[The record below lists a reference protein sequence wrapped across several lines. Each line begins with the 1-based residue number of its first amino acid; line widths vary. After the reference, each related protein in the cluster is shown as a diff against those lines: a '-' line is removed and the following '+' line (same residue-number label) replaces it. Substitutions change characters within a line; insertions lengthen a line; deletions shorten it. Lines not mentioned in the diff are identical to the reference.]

1 MKPTL
6 KTTRVSLF
14 ALPLAIFGGVATAG
28 GLAEPVAAPAPAPI
42 LAPAPVPVGSD
53 WTGFYAGGQLGYGQ
67 VEADELDGDTDG
79 ATYGVHAGYL
89 YDLGS
94 VVLGGELDLD
104 GTNIENDTDGVAEL
118 DTVTRAKLRLGY
130 DAGDWLP
137 YVTAGIAQA
146 RVSSDVDAIDGDDT
160 GGFGGL
166 GVEYRLSDSLR
177 IGGEVLRHQFDDFN
191 DSGIDLEATTASARV
206 SFQF

>member
-6 KTTRVSLF
+6 KTARLSLI
-14 ALPLAIFGGVATAG
+14 ALPLAIVGGMATAG
-28 GLAEPVAAPAPAPI
+28 GLSEPIAAPAPAPI
-42 LAPAPVPVGSD
+42 PAPVPMPVGSD
-53 WTGFYAGGQLGYGQ
+53 WTGFYAGGQLGYGK
-67 VEADELDGDTDG
+67 VEADELSGDTQG

-94 VVLGGELDLD
+94 FVLGGELDLD
-104 GTNIENDTDGVAEL
+104 GTQIENDTDGAADV
-118 DTVTRAKLRLGY
+118 DTITRAKLRLGY

-146 RVSSDVDAIDGDDT
+146 RVSSDTDAIDGDDT
-160 GGFGGL
+160 GGFGGV
-166 GVEYRLSDSLR
+166 GVEYRLSDSIR
-177 IGGEVLRHQFDDFN
+177 VGGEVLRHQFNDFN
-191 DSGIDLEATTASARV
+191 DSGVDLEATTAAARV